1 MSNSQPTNA
10 ARHTA
15 RRDAAELFA
24 VSALVLFFELAC
36 IRWLPAH
43 VLFLTFF
50 TNTVLLASFLG
61 MSLGCLLARQTR
73 DFLRWSPLALS
84 LMMVA
89 AYLLSFWHA
98 QYARLIDVGN
108 QRTPQLVFFGT
119 EYHAWD
125 ARQFVI
131 PIEAVCGIF
140 FLLVALAMLGPGQQ
154 LGRCLDR
161 VPSRLRA
168 YTLNIAGS
176 IAGIVL
182 FAACARL
189 ELSPIWWFVPVSA
202 GIAYFLWCDARAQ
215 RVLYGLTALLV
226 GIVVVA
232 SLSSG
237 VIPGPIDRIYWSPYY
252 RIDYIAQAR
261 HISVNLI
268 GHQQMIS
275 HDEATPITNA
285 PAYALP
291 YLFRRDS
298 GGPPFQDV
306 LVIGAGSG
314 NDVSRALQWGVRHV
328 DAVEIDPAILRLG
341 LAGHPDHP
349 YQDPRVT
356 RILDDGRS
364 FLRST
369 PRKYDLIVYA
379 LIDSMA
385 LHSSYSNIRLESY
398 LFTTEALA
406 DVRGRLKPGG
416 VFVMYNYF
424 RQGWIVSRLQQSL
437 AQTFHSEPLVLAM
450 PYQRAMNPEA
460 PAGFVALFA
469 GDTHAIRAAFEQHP
483 YYWLARADAVGPSA
497 PNGFSLI
504 PPPDADR
511 RFHRFGLTEI
521 RTDKLPLATDN
532 WPFLYLHHPMIPS
545 LSLRGVAVMAGLSL
559 VLMLTFR
566 PRRNSESNSWGFS
579 PRMFFLGAGFMLIET
594 RAVVQMALLFGST
607 WMVNTIVFFAVLLT
621 ILLAN
626 LFVGLARPVR
636 LWPAYAGLLASLALN
651 FIVPLERFLAMTSA
665 ARMIASCAFVFTP
678 ILFAAVIFAV
688 CFSGSRQP
696 DLDFGWNIAGAML
709 GGLMEN
715 SSMLLGFKYLV
726 VVAAVF
732 YVASAVRGR
741 RVTETVRAFR
751 AAQAAGAS

>member
-1 MSNSQPTNA
+1 MHENRQLNPAGNSS
-10 ARHTA
+10 

-24 VSALVLFFELAC
+24 VSALVLFLELAC

-61 MSLGCLLARQTR
+61 MSLGCLVAKQQRNYLAWT
-73 DFLRWSPLALS
+73 PLALTF
-84 LMMVA
+84 MMLA
-89 AYLLSFWHA
+89 ALTISFWRS
-98 QYARLIDVGN
+98 QYAHMIDVGN
-108 QRTPQLVFFGT
+108 QMTPQLVFFGT

-125 ARQFVI
+125 VRQFII
-131 PIEAVCGIF
+131 PIEAVCGVF

-154 LGRCLDR
+154 LGRCLER
-161 VPSRLRA
+161 IPNRLRA

-182 FAACARL
+182 FAGCAKL
-189 ELSPIWWFVPVSA
+189 ELPPVWWFAGVSA
-202 GIAYFLWCDARAQ
+202 GVGYFVWRTTRVRRIAYGMA
-215 RVLYGLTALLV
+215 ALLV
-226 GIVVVA
+226 GVVLLA
-232 SLSSG
+232 SLTSG
-237 VIPGPIDRIYWSPYY
+237 RIASNRVYWSPYY
-252 RIDYIAQAR
+252 RIDYVPEA
-261 HISVNLI
+261 HLISVNLI

-275 HDEATPITNA
+275 RDAATPITNA

-298 GGPPFQDV
+298 GGAPFQDV

-314 NDVSRALQWGVRHV
+314 NDVSRALQWGARHV
-328 DAVEIDPAILRLG
+328 DAVEIDPAIQRLG
-341 LAGHPDHP
+341 LADHPDGP
-349 YQDPRVT
+349 YRDPRVT
-356 RILDDGRS
+356 RVLDDGRS

-369 PRKYDLIVYA
+369 PRQYDLIVYA

-398 LFTTEALA
+398 LFTTEALR
-406 DVRGRLKPGG
+406 DVRSRLKPGG

-437 AQTFHSEPLVLAM
+437 AQVFQAEPLVLAM
-450 PYQRAMNPEA
+450 PYQREIDPRTT
-460 PAGFVALFA
+460 AGFMAFFA
-469 GDTHAIRAAFEQHP
+469 GDTRAMSAAFERHP
-483 YYWLARADAVGPSA
+483 YYWLPRSAAVGPASSD
-497 PNGFSLI
+497 GFAL
-504 PPPDADR
+504 DR
-511 RFHRFGLTEI
+511 SGDEDEYLRFGLTRI
-521 RTDKLPLATDN
+521 RKENLRLASDE
-532 WPFLYLHHPMIPS
+532 WPFLYLHHPMVPA
-545 LSLRGVAVMAGLSL
+545 LSLRGMAVMGGLSVVL
-559 VLMLTFR
+559 VCALL
-566 PRRNSESNSWGFS
+566 PRRGKGGAGWSFN

-607 WMVNTIVFFAVLLT
+607 WMVNTIVFFAILVT

-626 LFVGLARPVR
+626 LMVGVARPRR
-636 LWPAYAGLLASLALN
+636 LWPLYAGLMVCLALN
-651 FIVPLERFLAMTSA
+651 VSIPLERFLALGA
-665 ARMIASCAFVFTP
+665 ATRMMASCALVFAP

-688 CFSGSRQP
+688 SFAGSAQP

-715 SSMLLGFKYLV
+715 TSMLLGFRYLV

-732 YVASAVRGR
+732 YVASALRARATRGEPA
-741 RVTETVRAFR
+741 ETPAFSSV
-751 AAQAAGAS
+751 AAGAS